1 MEIRFDLLLSNPNNF
16 SIQVKNLH
24 CRLEFSDS
32 LIGTLH
38 TLRDAR
44 ITRKE
49 VIRLPL
55 SFYPDIANIGRL
67 VFSGDRVFDPKNSGK
82 GIELSGEMKMRKF
95 IFTRK
100 VRWSES
106 IRL

>member
-1 MEIRFDLLLSNPNNF
+1 M
-16 SIQVKNLH
+16 QVKDLY

-49 VIRLPL
+49 VVRLPL
-55 SFYPDIANIGRL
+55 TFYPDVAKIGRL
-67 VFSGDRVFDPKNSGK
+67 FFAGDRLFKMKETGK
-82 GIELSGEMKMRKF
+82 GFEIAGEMKMRKF

-106 IRL
+106 IIL